1 MTAKCYQLHVF
12 VWFVTMTHLVLQH
25 LFKLATRCS
34 YVCYCMNHYFVL
46 LLTYTVSFSKYLL
59 SFQPIFFL

>member
-34 YVCYCMNHYFVL
+34 YVCYCM
-46 LLTYTVSFSKYLL
+46 
-59 SFQPIFFL
+59 